1 MSEYSAE
8 LFARACKVIPAG
20 VNSPVRAFRSVGET
34 GPFFVER
41 GEGAYLFDVE
51 GRRYID
57 YVCSWGPLI
66 LGHNPPGLRQALE
79 EAIGR
84 GVSYGAAT
92 AGEVE
97 MAELLVKIV
106 PSLEMV
112 RLVSSGTEAAMSAIR
127 LARGFTGRNKII
139 KFEGCYHGH
148 ADSFLVKAGS
158 GGATFGVP
166 DSAGVPPELSK
177 LTVTVPYNDTG
188 ALEEAFRA
196 EGEQAAAVIIEPVAA
211 NMGVVPPA
219 PGFLHKVRE
228 LSRNYGALL
237 VFDEVITG
245 FRLALGGAQEYF
257 GITPDL
263 TCLGKI
269 IGGGLPVGAF
279 GGRAEIMEKLSP
291 LGPVYQAGT
300 LSGNPLS
307 VAAGLFT
314 LKSLV
319 ENPPY
324 PELEE
329 KAKRLEAG
337 FRQNLENQGLKASL
351 NRAGGML
358 TMFFTGGP
366 VVDFATAKKSD
377 TDAFGRYF
385 HGMLE
390 RGVFVAPSQFE
401 ACFTSTALTEEQI
414 ERTIEA
420 NRETL
425 ELNSERIPR
434 GLPRG

>member
-1 MSEYSAE
+1 MGDNSSR
-8 LFARACKVIPAG
+8 FFKRACKVIPAG

-41 GEGAYLFDVE
+41 GEGAYLYDVD

-66 LGHNPPGLRQALE
+66 LGHNPPGLSEVLK
-79 EAIGR
+79 EAAGR
-84 GVSYGAAT
+84 GVSYGAVT
-92 AGEVE
+92 PQEVE
-97 MAELLVKIV
+97 MAELLVRAV

-112 RLVSSGTEAAMSAIR
+112 RLVSSGTEATMSAIR
-127 LARGFTGRNKII
+127 LARGFTGRDKII

-148 ADSFLVKAGS
+148 GDSFLVKAGS
-158 GGATFGVP
+158 GGATFGVS
-166 DSAGVPPELSK
+166 DSAGVPADLSR
-177 LTVTVPYNDTG
+177 LTITVPYNDPA

-196 EGEQAAAVIIEPVAA
+196 EGESVAAVIIEPVAA
-211 NMGVVPPA
+211 NMGVVPPG
-219 PGFLHKVRE
+219 PGFLQKVRE
-228 LSRNYGALL
+228 LTRNYGALL

-245 FRLALGGAQEYF
+245 FRLAPGGAQEYF

-279 GGRAEIMEKLSP
+279 GGRAEIMERLSP
-291 LGPVYQAGT
+291 VGPVYQAGT

-324 PELEE
+324 EKLEE
-329 KAKRLEAG
+329 KAIKLERG
-337 FRQNLENQGLKASL
+337 LRENIQSLGLKASL
-351 NRAGGML
+351 NRVGSLMTL
-358 TMFFTGGP
+358 FFTEGP
-366 VVDFATAKKSD
+366 VVDFATAKKTD
-377 TDAFGRYF
+377 TAAFGRYF
-385 HGMLE
+385 HGMLQ

-401 ACFTSTALTEEQI
+401 ACFVSTALSDKEI
-414 ERTIEA
+414 DLTIQA
-420 NRETL
+420 NREAL
-425 ELNSERIPR
+425 QACIS
-434 GLPRG
+434 

>member
-1 MSEYSAE
+1 MDKLSRE

-20 VNSPVRAFRSVGET
+20 VNSPVRAFRSVGEN
-34 GPFFVER
+34 GPFFVGR
-41 GEGAYLFDVE
+41 GEGAYLYDID
-51 GRRYID
+51 GNRYLD

-79 EAIGR
+79 EALGR
-84 GVSYGAAT
+84 GTSYGAAT
-92 AGEVE
+92 GQEVE
-97 MAELLVKIV
+97 LAELLVKTV

-112 RLVSSGTEAAMSAIR
+112 RLVSSGTEAAMSAVR
-127 LARGFTGRNKII
+127 LARGFTGRSRII

-148 ADSFLVKAGS
+148 GDSFLVKAGS

-166 DSAGVPPELSK
+166 DSAGVPAELSG
-177 LTVTVPYNDTG
+177 LTLAVPYNDTA
-188 ALEEAFRA
+188 ALEQAFA
-196 EGEQAAAVIIEPVAA
+196 DWGESVAAVIVEPVAA

-219 PGFLHKVRE
+219 PGFLQEVRE
-228 LSRNYGALL
+228 ICSNYGALL
-237 VFDEVITG
+237 IFDEVITG
-245 FRLALGGAQEYF
+245 FRLAPGGAQEYF

-279 GGRAEIMEKLSP
+279 GGRAEIMKQLSP

-319 ENPPY
+319 EDPPY
-324 PELEE
+324 RELER
-329 KAKRLEAG
+329 KAQRLEQG
-337 FRQNLENQGLKASL
+337 FRENIANLGLKASL
-351 NRAGGML
+351 NRVGSLL
-358 TMFFTGGP
+358 TLFFTGGP
-366 VVDFATAKKSD
+366 VTDFASARQSD
-377 TDAFGRYF
+377 TAAFGKYF
-385 HGMLE
+385 HGMLQ

-401 ACFTSTALTEEQI
+401 ACFVSTALTDEMI
-414 ERTIEA
+414 GLTVEA
-420 NRETL
+420 NRQSL
-425 ELNSERIPR
+425 ESCLK
-434 GLPRG
+434 

>member
-1 MSEYSAE
+1 MAE
-8 LFARACKVIPAG
+8 LSSGLFTRACKVIPAG
-20 VNSPVRAFRSVGET
+20 VNSPVRAFRSVGDT

-41 GEGAYLFDVE
+41 GEGANLFDVD
-51 GRRYID
+51 GREYID

-66 LGHNPPGLRQALE
+66 LGHNPQGFSRALDQ
-79 EAIGR
+79 AIGR
-84 GVSYGAAT
+84 GVSYGAVT
-92 AGEVE
+92 PQEVE
-97 MAELLVKIV
+97 MAELLVKTV

-112 RLVSSGTEAAMSAIR
+112 RLVNSGTEAAMSAIR

-148 ADSFLVKAGS
+148 GDSFLVKAGS

-166 DSAGVPPELSK
+166 DSAGVPPELSQ
-177 LTVTVPYNDTG
+177 LTITVPFNDTA
-188 ALEEAFRA
+188 ALEDALGA
-196 EGEQAAAVIIEPVAA
+196 EGRAVAAVIIEPVAA
-211 NMGVVPPA
+211 NMGVIPPA
-219 PGFLHKVRE
+219 HGFLQRLKE
-228 LSRNYGALL
+228 LCESCGVLL
-237 VFDEVITG
+237 IFDEVITG
-245 FRLALGGAQEYF
+245 FRLASGGAQEYF
-257 GITPDL
+257 KIKPDL

-324 PELEE
+324 RSLEE
-329 KAKRLEAG
+329 KAKRLEEG
-337 FRQNLENQGLKASL
+337 FRKNIESLGLKASL
-351 NRAGGML
+351 NRVGSML
-358 TMFFTGGP
+358 TLFFTEGP
-366 VVDFATAKKSD
+366 VVDFATARKSD
-377 TDAFGRYF
+377 TAAFGRYF
-385 HGMLE
+385 HGMLQ

-401 ACFTSTALTEEQI
+401 ACFISTALTEEQI
-414 ERTIEA
+414 DRTIEA
-420 NRETL
+420 NREAL
-425 ELNSERIPR
+425 ESCMQ
-434 GLPRG
+434 

>member
-1 MSEYSAE
+1 MAE
-8 LFARACKVIPAG
+8 LSSEFFTRACKVIPAG
-20 VNSPVRAFRSVGET
+20 VNSPVRAFRSVGDT

-41 GEGAYLFDVE
+41 GEGANLFDVD
-51 GRRYID
+51 GREYID

-66 LGHNPPGLRQALE
+66 LGHNPPGLSRALDQ
-79 EAIGR
+79 AIGR

-92 AGEVE
+92 PQEVE

-112 RLVSSGTEAAMSAIR
+112 RLVNSGTEAAMSAIR
-127 LARGFTGRNKII
+127 LARGFTGRNKVI

-148 ADSFLVKAGS
+148 GDSFLVKAGS

-177 LTVTVPYNDTG
+177 LTITVPFNDTAAIED
-188 ALEEAFRA
+188 ALRA
-196 EGEQAAAVIIEPVAA
+196 EGRAVAAVIIEPVAA

-219 PGFLHKVRE
+219 PGFLQRLKE
-228 LSRNYGALL
+228 LCESYGVLL
-237 VFDEVITG
+237 IFDEVITG
-245 FRLALGGAQEYF
+245 FRLASGGAQEYF
-257 GITPDL
+257 KIKPDL

-279 GGRAEIMEKLSP
+279 GGRVEIMEKLSP

-324 PELEE
+324 RSLEE
-329 KAKRLEAG
+329 KAKRLEEG
-337 FRQNLENQGLKASL
+337 FRKNLESLGLKASL
-351 NRAGGML
+351 NRVGSML
-358 TMFFTGGP
+358 TLFFTEGP
-366 VVDFATAKKSD
+366 VVDFATARKSD
-377 TDAFGRYF
+377 TAAFGRYF
-385 HGMLE
+385 HGMLR

-401 ACFTSTALTEEQI
+401 ACFISTALTEEQI
-414 ERTIEA
+414 DRTIEA
-420 NRETL
+420 NREAL
-425 ELNSERIPR
+425 ESCVQ
-434 GLPRG
+434 